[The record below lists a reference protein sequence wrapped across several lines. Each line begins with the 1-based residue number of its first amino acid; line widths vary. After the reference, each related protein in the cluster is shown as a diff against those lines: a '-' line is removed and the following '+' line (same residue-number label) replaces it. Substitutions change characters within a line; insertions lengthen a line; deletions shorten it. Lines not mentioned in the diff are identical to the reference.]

1 LKTIGILGGLSP
13 ESTITYYEYITREYV
28 KRFGDYSYPEII
40 IYSVS
45 FQEFMNWQKHGNW
58 KAASKKMIQAMDKL
72 AAAGADFGIIATNT
86 MHIVFDEV
94 SKGTKLPLISIVD
107 STVEAIKK
115 EGLRKIGLLGTVFT
129 MKEGFFK
136 DKLARLGIEVLVPP
150 EEDQLKINDIIFGE
164 LCRGKFL
171 RESKHKFMQVIARL
185 AAEGAEGIICGCTE
199 IPLLISQ
206 EDCELKLFNTTTIHA
221 QKALDFALNS

>member
-13 ESTITYYEYITREYV
+13 ESTIAYYEYITREYV

-45 FQEFMNWQKHGNW
+45 FQEFMNWQKQGNW
-58 KAASKKMIQAMDKL
+58 ETASKKMIQAMDKL

-86 MHIVFDEV
+86 MHIVFDKV

-136 DKLARLGIEVLVPP
+136 DNLARLGIEVLVPP
-150 EEDQLKINDIIFGE
+150 EEDQLEINDIIFGE

-171 RESKHKFMQVIARL
+171 RESKHKFMQVIDRL

-206 EDCELKLFNTTTIHA
+206 EDCGLKLFNTTTIHA